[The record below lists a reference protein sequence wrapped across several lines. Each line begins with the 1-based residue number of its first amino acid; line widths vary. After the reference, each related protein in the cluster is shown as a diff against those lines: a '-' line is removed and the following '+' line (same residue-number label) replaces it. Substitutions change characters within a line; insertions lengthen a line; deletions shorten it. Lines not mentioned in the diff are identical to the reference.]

1 MLPAAIANINPTSNI
16 RINPASHPRGYD
28 PAKKPM
34 RERLDNLIMAEHA
47 FDTTEI
53 PYSLKLF
60 SSADET
66 PHIHFNLGQIHMF
79 QCAPTLARE
88 HFERAVMMD
97 SWFCAAWLML
107 GSVRFNEGEYEDAMQ
122 AWNTALK
129 CFRGRKTI
137 DYEQLGLAYTV
148 HYEEVLWNKAAAERA
163 LEMGGSA
170 GVKPACVPM
179 GAIFRVPGRIAKV
192 RGKVV
197 GQGTEWGFRGQ
208 GRVVGRCESIYLE
221 RHR

>member
-1 MLPAAIANINPTSNI
+1 MLPAAFPMINPPSNI
-16 RINPASHPRGYD
+16 GINPASHPRGYD

-66 PHIHFNLGQIHMF
+66 PHIHFNLGQVHIF

-107 GSVRFNEGEYEDAMQ
+107 GSVRFNEGEYEDAKQ

-148 HYEEVLWNKAAAERA
+148 HYEEVLWNRAAAERA

-197 GQGTEWGFRGQ
+197 GQGTEWGFKGQ